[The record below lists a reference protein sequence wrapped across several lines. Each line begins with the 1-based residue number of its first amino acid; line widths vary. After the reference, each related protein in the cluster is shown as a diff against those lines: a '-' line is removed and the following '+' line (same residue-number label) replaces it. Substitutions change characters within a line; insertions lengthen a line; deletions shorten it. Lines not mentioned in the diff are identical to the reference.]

1 MTDTH
6 AHNLAALL
14 AVAEFAVLHEL
25 PVEDLRMPQTA
36 FNRED
41 AIGVDLGWGDERLT
55 RWLDALDA
63 DDWAGR
69 IHADEHQPAASGGT
83 WTRATLATT
92 LPALGVRVQIV
103 ARWRDVEDAPAG
115 AKAIGA

>member
-36 FNRED
+36 FNHED
-41 AIGVDLGWGDERLT
+41 AIGVDLGWGDERLD
-55 RWLDALDA
+55 RWIEALNLTPLPTEL
-63 DDWAGR
+63 R
-69 IHADEHQPAASGGT
+69 SEHQEGLTGG
-83 WTRATLATT
+83 WTRATFETT
-92 LPALGVRVQIV
+92 LSNLGIRVHIV